1 VADVCPPAPLAGCR
15 SSASQ
20 HATLLLRDSTD
31 DRKDALRWKLTRGAN
46 ATRSAFGDP
55 IGGSS
60 AVRLCVYDASV
71 SPQPLV
77 VGAVPA
83 GGTCGTKPCWR
94 GLGSSGYRYK
104 DRAGS
109 SAGVTDLKLR
119 TSASGEAQM
128 VAKAK
133 GLKLPMPG
141 LGLTLPVTVQLVTG
155 DGTAA
160 ECWESTFESATKNDA
175 TQFRAT
181 SP

>member
-1 VADVCPPAPLAGCR
+1 M
-15 SSASQ
+15 
-20 HATLLLRDSTD
+20 LRDATD
-31 DRKDALRWKLTRGAN
+31 DRKDVLRWKLARGGN
-46 ATRSAFGDP
+46 TTMSAFGDP
-55 IGGSS
+55 IGGTS

-83 GGTCGTKPCWR
+83 GGTCGAKPCWR
-94 GLGSSGYRYK
+94 GLGSTGYRYK

-119 TSASGEAQM
+119 LSPSGETQ
-128 VAKAK
+128 VILKAK
-133 GLKLPMPG
+133 GIKLPMPG
-141 LGLTLPVTVQLVTG
+141 LDLTLPVTVQLVTG

-160 ECWESTFESATKNDA
+160 ECWESTFESAVKNDA
-175 TQFRAT
+175 TQFRAK